1 MATLKDIRLEESMKL
16 DFLDEVYALPGGDKV
31 KDCIQ
36 CGTCSG
42 SCPAS
47 HKMEHTPREIFSMIR
62 AGMREEV
69 LSSNTIW
76 FCSSCYNCLVRC
88 PKEIKIT
95 DVFYALKRLAIHE
108 GKAKR
113 GNKAAALSSSFANI
127 VNKYGRNSE
136 VRLMVSYY
144 LKADLFGWINNVPT
158 ALKMIPKGRMPLF
171 SAKKIKGIKQLRQI
185 IKAVESMSVS
195 EGGK

>member
-47 HKMEHTPREIFSMIR
+47 HKMQRTPREIFSMIR

-69 LSSNTIW
+69 LTSDTIW
-76 FCSSCYNCLVRC
+76 YCSSCYSCLVRC

-95 DVFYALKRLAIHE
+95 DVFYALKRIAIRE
-108 GKAKR
+108 GKVGRKT
-113 GNKAAALSSSFANI
+113 KAAVLSSSFAHI

-136 VRLMVSYY
+136 IRLMVSYF
-144 LKADLFGWINNVPT
+144 LKADFWGWVNKIPT
-158 ALKMIPKGRMPLF
+158 ALALLPKGRMPLM
-171 SAKKIKGIKQLRQI
+171 AKKIKGIKQLRQI
-185 IKAVESMSVS
+185 IKSVESMSSS